1 MDRGF
6 FITLQAMRRQLA
18 AMPCDYY
25 QIRLIHGSSRRPFPG
40 EQEMGSAVQ
49 LSRGPMVRFLRLRN
63 REGYD
68 VFFHPWEGRLNAGY
82 ILVDLDRAE
91 DNIID
96 SMRANGH
103 EPCAVLR
110 TSPGHLQAWVR
121 VSLTPLEPTLA
132 TSVARHLA
140 DLYGADR
147 ASAEGRHLGRLAGF
161 TNQKPSR
168 RQLSGYAPWVR
179 LWFAQTGL
187 ATQAAS
193 LLETAPRLF
202 PAACPPIAS
211 SPPSYSP
218 GAACSLTPAAAL
230 RIYSHWLDR
239 LRIPQRFSPPD
250 WSIADLW
257 IAKELL
263 RCRIPADQIQT
274 VLRLGSPGFPRRH
287 SDPEDYLRRT
297 LARALQ
303 TKPMPF
309 SARAFPGP
317 LDDAPAAAHVHRG
330 R

>member
-6 FITLQAMRRQLA
+6 FISLQAMRRQLA

-25 QIRLIHGSSRRPFPG
+25 QIRLIHGSSRRPFSG
-40 EQEMGSAVQ
+40 EHVGSAVQ
-49 LSRGPMVRFLRLRN
+49 LLRGPMVRFLRLRN

-91 DNIID
+91 DKIID
-96 SMRANGH
+96 TMRANGH

-121 VSLTPLEPTLA
+121 ISPTPLEPALA
-132 TSVARHLA
+132 TFVARYLA

-161 TNQKPSR
+161 TNQKPTR
-168 RQLSGYAPWVR
+168 RLLSGYAPWVR
-179 LWFAQTGL
+179 LLYAQTRL
-187 ATQAAS
+187 ATQATS
-193 LLETAPRLF
+193 LLQTAQRLF
-202 PAACPPIAS
+202 PAACPPLPTPGYAS
-211 SPPSYSP
+211 
-218 GAACSLTPAAAL
+218 GAACPLTPAAAFH
-230 RIYSHWLDR
+230 IYSRWLNR

-263 RCRIPADQIQT
+263 RCCIPADQVQA

-297 LARALQ
+297 IARALQ
-303 TKPMPF
+303 TKRMPL

-317 LDDAPAAAHVHRG
+317 LGDAPSDANLHRG

>member
-25 QIRLIHGSSRRPFPG
+25 QIRLIQAGSRRPFPG
-40 EQEMGSAVQ
+40 EQVGSAVQ

-82 ILVDLDRAE
+82 ILLDLDQAE

-96 SMRANGH
+96 AMRANGH

-121 VSLTPLEPTLA
+121 VSLTPLEPALA

-140 DLYGADR
+140 DLYDADR
-147 ASAEGRHLGRLAGF
+147 ASADGGHLGRLAGF

-179 LWFAQTGL
+179 LLYAQTRL
-187 ATQAAS
+187 ATQAAP
-193 LLETAPRLF
+193 LLEIAPRLF
-202 PAACPPIAS
+202 PAACPPIPGS
-211 SPPSYSP
+211 PPPSYP
-218 GAACSLTPAAAL
+218 ACSLTAAAAI
-230 RIYSHWLDR
+230 RIYSHWLNR

-257 IAKELL
+257 IAKALL

-287 SDPEDYLRRT
+287 SDPDDYLRRT

-303 TKPMPF
+303 TKPLPF
-309 SARAFPGP
+309 SPRAFPGP
-317 LDDAPAAAHVHRG
+317 PADAPTALNVSRG